1 MPPNERLSAVLD
13 GRAPLVDDLRDVASE
28 LGEIVDEALAAAG
41 ALESAEESADDFA
54 DELADVSR
62 EAQQVAAS
70 TTAATAGVE
79 GLDAALSDLD
89 GDVDFD
95 FADVDLDAL
104 SLDADDLATAVST
117 IPDEAVLARSALERI
132 AETDLDFEADV
143 DLDTADLTRRV
154 ALSVDRSGLQEA
166 LSSLPD
172 REIDVNP
179 VLRSLRGSLGDI
191 DAGEATARAAVTT
204 DASNIEAPYSAA
216 VAAVASLTEE
226 VDDLETSLVA
236 VDRAAHDLPGR
247 VRVDV
252 SGDVDDILAD
262 LELTEARLSAL
273 DVDARRLTDR
283 LDFGE
288 TVDKALIDITLG
300 ESEREVLSALA
311 EIRGS
316 LATLPDRE
324 DVAIHTDADLDG
336 LIATMVGIESLPA
349 EVRSEVEV
357 DALTGEAQAA
367 LTAVLAQAEALDAL
381 DPTVNV
387 DADTTALSVLR
398 RGGDGFDLDLP
409 DFERRGRDD
418 SFGAGIGAVGASL
431 SRLTR
436 TSGAISALR
445 GLGPAGIAGA
455 TGAGGTLVSTIAGAV
470 SAGIGA
476 GIGAAAIGGGLA
488 LPVAL
493 NIDEGEIDALKRNV
507 ESALAPL
514 EGGEW
519 EALQQRIFSGIP
531 QAAGMTAGAIN
542 SVRSEL
548 LDTADEVGDSF
559 WVEFPKILDETTESV
574 RALDDDISSIS
585 IGVLETI
592 PGLIRESTRAG
603 DELLPEFTDLAVPT
617 GDILGSGSRLGTGA
631 LDFGINAFLEPALD
645 TLAALAPLAD
655 LLGDALH
662 VAGEAAAF
670 VYENIG
676 QENIAATA
684 GAIQTVV
691 DLAYAFGELV
701 YNIGVATGAWDALAT
716 VIRAVGDGFGYVYRI
731 AGDAYEAIAGGAEWV
746 LEKIISLH
754 NRLNDVPGA
763 AEMSRFIAEEDI
775 AMPDF
780 SGGPGGGGGDGGGSP
795 DFGGGS
801 GEGTGAPTATIT
813 GDALASLPSTSPTAS
828 SSAGTASTSGTGTA
842 GTTASPVAG
851 MGGTT
856 YNQTFNNDVTV
867 NADGTSVTEM
877 RRVAR
882 TVHNQLMQRQQ
893 QTTGPGN

>member
-1 MPPNERLSAVLD
+1 MPPQERLSAVLD
-13 GRAPLVDDLRDVASE
+13 GRSAGLVRELESVADALGDIVDDALAASGALDAAAESADDLQDELAAVDRELRDVA
-28 LGEIVDEALAAAG
+28 
-41 ALESAEESADDFA
+41 
-54 DELADVSR
+54 
-62 EAQQVAAS
+62 AS
-70 TTAATAGVE
+70 AGVATGAVQ
-79 GLDAALSDLD
+79 GLDAALDGLD
-89 GDVDFD
+89 GDIDFD
-95 FADVDLDAL
+95 FADVDLDSL
-104 SLDADDLATAVST
+104 SLDAEDLATAVSA

-143 DLDTADLTRRV
+143 DLDTDDLTRRV
-154 ALSVDRSGLQEA
+154 ALSVDRSGLREA

-204 DASNIEAPYSAA
+204 DASDIEAPYSAA
-216 VAAVASLTEE
+216 IAAVASLTDE

-252 SGDVDDILAD
+252 SGDVDDIL
-262 LELTEARLSAL
+262 
-273 DVDARRLTDR
+273 TDR
-283 LDFGE
+283 VAVGE
-288 TVDKALIDITLG
+288 TVDDALIDISLG
-300 ESEREVLSALA
+300 ESEQEVLSALA

-316 LATLPDRE
+316 LATLPDCE

-367 LTAVLAQAEALDAL
+367 LTAVLAQAEAIDAL
-381 DPTVNV
+381 NPTVDV
-387 DADTTALSVLR
+387 DADTSALSALR
-398 RGGDGFDLDLP
+398 AGGDGFDLDLP
-409 DFERRGRDD
+409 DFEHRGRTD

-436 TSGAISALR
+436 TSGAIGALR

-493 NIDEGEIDALKRNV
+493 NIDEGEVDALKRSV
-507 ESALAPL
+507 EAALSPL

-519 EALQQRIFSGIP
+519 EDLQKRIFAGIP
-531 QAAGMTAGAIN
+531 QAAGMTAQAIN
-542 SVRSEL
+542 SVRGEL

-559 WVEFPKILDETTESV
+559 WVEFPEILDETAESV

-585 IGVLETI
+585 VGVLESI
-592 PGLIRESTRAG
+592 PGLIRETTRAG

-617 GDILGSGSRLGTGA
+617 GTLLGSGSRLGTGA
-631 LDFGINAFLEPALD
+631 LDFGINVGLVPLLD
-645 TLAALAPLAD
+645 TLAVLTPLAD

-670 VYENIG
+670 IYENIG
-676 QENIAATA
+676 EENLAATA

-701 YNIGVATGAWDALAT
+701 YNIGVASGAWDNLAT
-716 VIRAVGDGFGYVYRI
+716 LIRGVGDAFAFVYKI
-731 AGDAYEAIAGGAEWV
+731 AGDAYDALAGGAEWV
-746 LEKIISLH
+746 LEKLIQLH
-754 NRLNDVPGA
+754 NKLNDIPGVA
-763 AEMSRFIAEEDI
+763 MMSKHVTKKDI
-775 AMPDF
+775 EMPDF
-780 SGGPGGGGGDGGGSP
+780 SGGPGGGPGGDGGGGP
-795 DFGGGS
+795 GFGGGP
-801 GEGTGAPTATIT
+801 GAGTGTGTPTATIT
-813 GDALASLPSTSPTAS
+813 GDALASLPSTSPTAA

-851 MGGTT
+851 MSGGNTYVTNQYDVDINGSGEQITKATVTRWIRTT
-856 YNQTFNNDVTV
+856 
-867 NADGTSVTEM
+867 
-877 RRVAR
+877 
-882 TVHNQLMQRQQ
+882 HNRLDKKQRQR
-893 QTTGPGN
+893 TGPGN